1 MSKHENLGYINNDA
15 KSSNASYI
23 LNHGFLME
31 ETIYS
36 KNYINDG

>member
-23 LNHGFLME
+23 LNHRLLME
-31 ETIYS
+31 ETICS